1 MLSYPDQNDRG
12 LYLGIWSAMR
22 NSGSIIGGAI
32 NFSTNYADSSAGGIA
47 WSTYLIFVGFAST
60 GMIYALLLSPTRL
73 VRRSNGTAVPSS
85 ETSSWKHE
93 FIALWKH
100 AQRPKT
106 WLVFIP
112 AFYSFFYGGTMG
124 TYLTL
129 HFSVRAR
136 ALSSLITRKSK
147 LAPQTFICSQFHSN
161 RHNPTSLSFWQT
173 LGHEAM
179 VPKTP
184 GMDLLRLL
192 GHPTN
197 RMLHLDRNRV
207 QQIRHQKDCAGLQ
220 TVSW

>member
-60 GMIYALLLSPTRL
+60 GMIYALLLSPTRR
-73 VRRSNGTAVPSS
+73 VRRSNGTIVPSS
-85 ETSSWKHE
+85 ETSSWKDE
-93 FIALWKH
+93 FIALWRH

-147 LAPQTFICSQFHSN
+147 LPPARIYILMFSQQPSQSH
-161 RHNPTSLSFWQT
+161 
-173 LGHEAM
+173 
-179 VPKTP
+179 
-184 GMDLLRLL
+184 
-192 GHPTN
+192 
-197 RMLHLDRNRV
+197 
-207 QQIRHQKDCAGLQ
+207 
-220 TVSW
+220 